1 MWDVQSAS
9 FKNTQLFFGTT
20 GAQAQIGESA
30 VKLAKND
37 AARGGLARKSFAAV
51 RSEVKVLNSIGK
63 VMKVGGIV
71 TGVAS
76 VGLSGYSFLQT
87 GSLSASDGLNVLGL
101 GLAIAAFSLTG
112 PVIVT
117 AAILVGATQI
127 VAGEYF
133 DNKKI
138 QVFEPIK

>member
-1 MWDVQSAS
+1 L
-9 FKNTQLFFGTT
+9 KC
-20 GAQAQIGESA
+20 
-30 VKLAKND
+30 
-37 AARGGLARKSFAAV
+37 
-51 RSEVKVLNSIGK
+51 
-63 VMKVGGIV
+63 
-71 TGVAS
+71 
-76 VGLSGYSFLQT
+76 FLQT